1 MIENEYFSFNDAELE
16 EAYFFSEKMGFTRAI
31 FCFPELQPLNALAAE
46 LDLDADDDFGC
57 VVCNLYA
64 AFNNR
69 KPLAVS
75 RDRTKTKDAFLRILD
90 ALKARG
96 YVEYRRGFTGAYR
109 SFKSRYWACG
119 KLVELFSLIKSNRL
133 KDYVPPAVQMTKKID
148 DFKIKI
154 PAVNKPAEILE
165 RAEQIK
171 RYNALLNL
179 HTFTLEGVRFLPYL
193 SAIYCNGDYLQGG
206 RLYSVGRRGTAS
218 YQGFSGDERL
228 KIKIDGEE
236 VTELDFKCLHPHIL
250 YAERG
255 LQLRGD
261 AYSFASAVE
270 RPLAKLLLL
279 VTFNAENDAEV
290 CKAFQEKIATYKKHQ
305 RQGTISTKDKK
316 TLSAFEAVRGKLSA
330 YRVAERLLKRAREYH
345 IQIADAFGSGNGT
358 RLQNTD
364 SKIMQLIINQCVA
377 NNIPVLPVHD
387 SVVCQARDAEYVQAI
402 MYKAFRDI
410 TGFVCPVEDKRTDE
424 VFNPLQVAA

>member
-1 MIENEYFSFNDAELE
+1 MTENEYFSFNDAELE
-16 EAYFFSEKMGFTRAI
+16 DAYFFSEKMGFSRAI
-31 FCFPELQPLNALAAE
+31 FCFPELRALNTLAAE
-46 LDLDADDDFGC
+46 LDLAADDDFGC
-57 VVCNLYA
+57 VICNLYA

-69 KPLAVS
+69 KPLSIS

-90 ALKARG
+90 VLKARG
-96 YVEYRRGFTGAYR
+96 YVEYRRGFTGACR

-119 KLVELFSLIKSNRL
+119 ELVELFSLIKSNRL

-171 RYNALLNL
+171 RYNALLNR
-179 HTFTLEGVRFLPYL
+179 HAFTIESVRFLPYL
-193 SAIYCNGDYLQGG
+193 SAVYCNGDYLQGG

-218 YQGFSGDERL
+218 FQGFSGEERL
-228 KIKIDGEE
+228 KIKIDGED
-236 VTELDFKCLHPHIL
+236 VTELDYKCLHPHLL

-279 VTFNAENDAEV
+279 VTFNAENDTEV
-290 CKAFQEKIATYKKHQ
+290 YKAFQEKIDTYRKH
-305 RQGTISTKDKK
+305 RWQGTISKKDEK
-316 TLSAFEAVRGKLSA
+316 TLSAFEAECGKLSA
-330 YRVAERLLKRAREYH
+330 YKIAERLFKQAREYH
-345 IQIADAFGSGNGT
+345 HQIADAFGSGAGT
-358 RLQNTD
+358 RLQNVD

-387 SVVCQARDAEYVQAI
+387 SVVCRARDTEYVQAI
-402 MYKAFRDI
+402 MYQAFIDI
-410 TGFVCPVEDKRTDE
+410 TGFVCPVENKRTDE